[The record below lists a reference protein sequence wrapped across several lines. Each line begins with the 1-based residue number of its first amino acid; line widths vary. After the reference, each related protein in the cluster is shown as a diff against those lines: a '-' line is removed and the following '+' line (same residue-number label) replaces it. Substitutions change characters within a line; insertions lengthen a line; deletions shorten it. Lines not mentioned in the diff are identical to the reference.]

1 MQKPGN
7 PPSRMLDLTV
17 SSFTDPCSE
26 ENQTNS
32 TMEEALE
39 SILQACELSRKLQT
53 DLPNLAKH
61 RNLLIDS
68 CSEIVKSLNL
78 AMNQLSNS
86 HPSLS
91 NLERG
96 YPWAIQSPKGKREVV
111 ELMEIS
117 PESHDIEV
125 FRSPATESAKKRKG
139 GRESSI
145 LRVCAPRIEGAMDT
159 LPEDSFT
166 WRKYGQKE
174 ILNSKFPKSYY
185 RCAHRT
191 TGCEAKKYVQRL
203 DNDPQIIEVT
213 YLGRHIC
220 QASRPEFQAEM
231 RAKFE
236 GTIHNSEKVEE
247 IPTASVAKSSETL
260 MTTGFKSGKMETRE
274 GSESPILDYTD
285 VMFTGPSGGINM
297 DSIFSCSPKHE
308 D

>member
-125 FRSPATESAKKRKG
+125 FRSPATESAKKR
-139 GRESSI
+139 
-145 LRVCAPRIEGAMDT
+145 
-159 LPEDSFT
+159 
-166 WRKYGQKE
+166 
-174 ILNSKFPKSYY
+174 
-185 RCAHRT
+185 
-191 TGCEAKKYVQRL
+191 
-203 DNDPQIIEVT
+203 
-213 YLGRHIC
+213 
-220 QASRPEFQAEM
+220 
-231 RAKFE
+231 
-236 GTIHNSEKVEE
+236 
-247 IPTASVAKSSETL
+247 
-260 MTTGFKSGKMETRE
+260 
-274 GSESPILDYTD
+274 
-285 VMFTGPSGGINM
+285 
-297 DSIFSCSPKHE
+297 
-308 D
+308 